1 MNYYKP
7 ISVME
12 QKMPENPPL
21 YDSDSGISTE
31 IPTPD
36 TAYDRLFTDT
46 ELVKAL
52 YSQINSMLYPFIVE
66 VIDRYDY
73 NNSPIY
79 DEDGISR
86 ETLAQLVSQVLDM
99 AAEQLDEIDE
109 IRLEVN
115 ARQIIVGW
123 NRSGLL
129 NAAVEALILNNIFM
143 HRRPRR
149 NRIYSSYSFKD
160 GKYNGLNY
168 S

>member
-99 AAEQLDEIDE
+99 AAEQLDEI
-109 IRLEVN
+109 
-115 ARQIIVGW
+115 IVGW